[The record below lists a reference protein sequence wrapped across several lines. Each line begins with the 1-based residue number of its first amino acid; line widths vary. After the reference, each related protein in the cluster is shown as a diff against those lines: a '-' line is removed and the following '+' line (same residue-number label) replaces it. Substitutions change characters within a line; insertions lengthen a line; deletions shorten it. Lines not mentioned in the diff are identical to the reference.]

1 MEKGLKMVQKII
13 GQRLVTDWSQI
24 SQRKDTDWSQ
34 NSHRIVTDWS
44 QTGHRLVT
52 DWSQKWLQVVTK
64 WLQSG
69 HIVGNLRSCRHYSN
83 GYILVTNWRHRF
95 ERVHIRG
102 NVVSTIF

>member
-1 MEKGLKMVQKII
+1 MEKGLKMVQQII
-13 GQRLVTDWSQI
+13 GHRLVTDWSQNRHRI
-24 SQRKDTDWSQ
+24 VTDWSQ
-34 NSHRIVTDWS
+34 IGHRIVTDWS

-52 DWSQKWLQVVTK
+52 EVVTSGYK

-69 HIVGNLRSCRHYSN
+69 HIVGNLRKWLNYSN